1 MTSSITGSLVTGLGR
16 TQLPVPDVCDL
27 PGLPAVACDV
37 GGAVLPEV
45 ATSAMETLAGK
56 FVEGFAG
63 LLRMAMAWWTEFP
76 SPELTASGGGPGT
89 VLTDIRSYTSEL
101 QVLLLTA
108 GILFAAARLA
118 LAKRGGVAGEAQES
132 FLMLARAVFAS
143 MLFAAVI
150 TAGTRAGDEFSN
162 WVIFDATRGDLDGVM
177 ELLVEGHIGSLGVG
191 MPTIST
197 GILLVLG
204 LLGIISMLVQLIM
217 LVTRQVLLIVA
228 VAVIPMAAAAS
239 GTGPG
244 AQSYKKLLG
253 WSLAF
258 VLWKPVG
265 ALVYALAF
273 TVAGRGDDPHLVL
286 LGLLL
291 MILSVIVLPALIRL
305 VAPAVSVLGGGGG
318 GGAAFAGG
326 AVGIAMASTG
336 SRSNGR
342 KVTEGENSPGTTQAG
357 GGPSSGPAGRGGG
370 GGGRPMGDG
379 GGSGGEGSGG
389 GVRAGGGGSAGAPP
403 AAGPTGGAR
412 SGGGAKSPGA
422 QRAGAAGSASAS
434 GGASAGAGVAGAAV
448 MAAQAAT
455 DAAQRGVSAIDSHTR
470 EAAGDQWD
478 PNALGPGE
486 VRR

>member
-1 MTSSITGSLVTGLGR
+1 MTSSIIGSLVAGLGR
-16 TQLPVPDVCDL
+16 TQLPIPDVCDL

-76 SPELTASGGGPGT
+76 SPELTASSGEPGT

-177 ELLVEGHIGSLGVG
+177 ELLVEGHITALGVG

-217 LVTRQVLLIVA
+217 LVTRQVLLIVT
-228 VAVIPMAAAAS
+228 VAVIPIAAAAS

-244 AQSYKKLLG
+244 SQSYKKLLG

-318 GGAAFAGG
+318 GGAALAGG

-357 GGPSSGPAGRGGG
+357 GGSAPGLAGGVG
-370 GGGRPMGDG
+370 GGGRPMGAG
-379 GGSGGEGSGG
+379 GGSSGQGSG
-389 GVRAGGGGSAGAPP
+389 GVRAGGGSAGAPP
-403 AAGPTGGAR
+403 SAGPTGGAR
-412 SGGGAKSPGA
+412 TGGGAKSPGA
-422 QRAGAAGSASAS
+422 QRAATAGSASAS

>member
-1 MTSSITGSLVTGLGR
+1 MTSLTGTAAVGVGR

-27 PGLPAVACDV
+27 PGLPSVACDV

-45 ATSAMETLAGK
+45 ATSAMEKLAGE
-56 FVEGFAG
+56 FVEGFAQVARVV
-63 LLRMAMAWWTEFP
+63 LTWWTAFP
-76 SPELTASGGGPGT
+76 SPELTTAGGGPGT
-89 VLTDIRSYTSEL
+89 VLADIRGYTTEL

-108 GILFAAARLA
+108 GVLFAAARLA
-118 LAKRGGVAGEAQES
+118 LAKRGGVAGEAQET
-132 FLMLARAVFAS
+132 FVMLVRAVFAS

-162 WVIFDATRGDLDGVM
+162 WVIFTSTRGDFDGAMKRLTEIQMTTGSAGLGTISIGVM
-177 ELLVEGHIGSLGVG
+177 
-191 MPTIST
+191 
-197 GILLVLG
+197 LVLA
-204 LLGIISMLVQLIM
+204 LLGIISMLVQLVM
-217 LVTRQVLLIVA
+217 LVTRQVLLIVT
-228 VAVIPMAAAAS
+228 VAVIPLAAAAS

-244 AQSYKKLLG
+244 SQSYKKLLS

-265 ALVYALAF
+265 ALVYAIAF
-273 TVAGRGDDPHLVL
+273 TAAGRSEDPHLIL

-318 GGAAFAGG
+318 AAAAFAGG
-326 AVGIAMASTG
+326 AVGIAMSSTG

-342 KVTEGENSPGTTQAG
+342 KVTEGENSPGRTQSG
-357 GGPSSGPAGRGGG
+357 GSAPGPSGGGG
-370 GGGRPMGDG
+370 GGGRPIGDG
-379 GGSGGEGSGG
+379 GGSGGPGSGG
-389 GVRAGGGGSAGAPP
+389 GRAGGGGGSGGAPP
-403 AAGPTGGAR
+403 SAGTTGGAR
-412 SGGGAKSPGA
+412 SGSGAKAPGA
-422 QRAGAAGSASAS
+422 QRAGTAGSAGGA
-434 GGASAGAGVAGAAV
+434 GGASAGAGAAGAAV

-470 EAAGDQWD
+470 DAAADQWD

>member
-1 MTSSITGSLVTGLGR
+1 MTTSITGTISVGVGR
-16 TQLPVPDVCDL
+16 TQLPIPDVCDL

-45 ATSAMETLAGK
+45 ATSAMEKLAGE
-56 FVEGFAG
+56 FVEGFAQIARVV
-63 LLRMAMAWWTEFP
+63 LTWWTVFP
-76 SPELTASGGGPGT
+76 SPELTTAGGGPGP
-89 VLTDIRSYTSEL
+89 VLADIRGYTTEL

-108 GILFAAARLA
+108 GILFAAARLG
-118 LAKRGGVAGEAQES
+118 LAKRGGVAGEAQET
-132 FLMLARAVFAS
+132 FVMLVRAVFAS

-162 WVIFDATRGDLDGVM
+162 WVIFTSTRGDFDGAMKRLTEIQMTTGGAGLGTISIGVM
-177 ELLVEGHIGSLGVG
+177 L
-191 MPTIST
+191 
-197 GILLVLG
+197 ILAVF
-204 LLGIISMLVQLIM
+204 GIISMLVQLVM
-217 LVTRQVLLIVA
+217 LVTRQVLLIVT
-228 VAVIPMAAAAS
+228 VAVIPLAAAAS

-244 AQSYKKLLG
+244 SQSYKKLLS

-265 ALVYALAF
+265 ALVYAIAF
-273 TVAGRGDDPHLVL
+273 TAAGRSEDPHLIL

-318 GGAAFAGG
+318 AAAAFAGG
-326 AVGIAMASTG
+326 AVGIATASTG

-342 KVTEGENSPGTTQAG
+342 KVTEGESSPGSTQSG
-357 GGPSSGPAGRGGG
+357 GSAPSPSGGG

-379 GGSGGEGSGG
+379 GGSGGLGSGG
-389 GVRAGGGGSAGAPP
+389 GRAGGGGSGGAPP
-403 AAGPTGGAR
+403 SAGSTSGAR
-412 SGGGAKSPGA
+412 SGGGAKAPGA
-422 QRAGAAGSASAS
+422 QRAGATGSASGS
-434 GGASAGAGVAGAAV
+434 GGASAGAGAAGAAV
-448 MAAQAAT
+448 MAAQAVT

-470 EAAGDQWD
+470 GAAGDQWD
-478 PNALGPGE
+478 PDAVGPGE